1 MKSPDDV
8 PDSRRV
14 LLSNDELT
22 QLLAISSDLEDEK
35 LAFKRRNTHHLYMQF
50 LQNSLENMPNKS
62 SAMLTINEQHLL
74 EQIAVRCEQGNPMNV
89 SEACLMRQFGCIS
102 TVHHQIHKLSATGL
116 ISLDAVENNRRKKL
130 INLSSDGL
138 KYFKRFEDCLDKALL
153 SQ

>member
-1 MKSPDDV
+1 MKSPDDL
-8 PDSRRV
+8 PDCRRV
-14 LLSNDELT
+14 LLSNDELA

-50 LQNSLENMPNKS
+50 LENSLENMPNKS
-62 SAMLTINEQHLL
+62 SATLTINEQHLL

-102 TVHHQIHKLSATGL
+102 TVHHQIHKLSAAGL
-116 ISLDAVENNRRKKL
+116 ISLDTVQNNRRKKL